1 MKPGRN
7 LRENSSAN
15 YIHFDSVR
23 RLNVNSLRNSG
34 GVSLFIKYDIF
45 KTKVISR
52 RFPELSEAVVLLC
65 KLSQIGDMKVVITY
79 FTYVSP
85 EGTCI
90 YDGLDEKN
98 GINKIR
104 NNIDNIMMNC
114 LEDITVKI

>member
-34 GVSLFIKYDIF
+34 GVSVFIKYDIF

-52 RFPELSEAVVLLC
+52 IYTELSEAVVLLC
-65 KLSQIGDMKVVITY
+65 KLSQIGDMKD

-85 EGTCI
+85 EGSCI

-98 GINKIR
+98 GINIIR

>member
-1 MKPGRN
+1 MKLGRN

-23 RLNVNSLRNSG
+23 RLNVNSLRTSG
-34 GVSLFIKYDIF
+34 GVSVFIKYDIF

-52 RFPELSEAVVLLC
+52 IYTELSDAEVLLC
-65 KLSQIGDMKVVITY
+65 KLSQIGDVIMY

-85 EGTCI
+85 EDSCI
-90 YDGLDEKN
+90 YDKLAEKN
-98 GINKIR
+98 GINIIR
-104 NNIDNIMMNC
+104 NNIDTIMMNC